1 MKRFCKPMQEQYQGP
16 VFSAANLHVESQI
29 RGHGNLLESAHRV
42 DFVMSNAVSAI
53 AKFGLH
59 PVGKSGCGT
68 AWAVAM
74 YERSRR
80 YR

>member
-1 MKRFCKPMQEQYQGP
+1 
-16 VFSAANLHVESQI
+16 
-29 RGHGNLLESAHRV
+29 
-42 DFVMSNAVSAI
+42 MSNAVSAI